1 MQTISFEYVM
11 ENISVNC
18 SILHRSTTC
27 KWKHF
32 RRSFWIFKVKMEND
46 HGNHLHKSVAVS
58 EAVWQFVELVVP
70 TVMIHLTNLIQFLS
84 TNFILN
90 SYHDFNDH
98 LRTHYQRVFFFF
110 LFVYDEK
117 KYKLFSFNPP
127 PFFFIYL
134 KQSTLFLMFTCTC
147 IWILVTFN
155 WPLYVRFRDIIH
167 WYKKHLFL
175 LDSYKYN
182 ITGCGSENYV
192 MIRKWF
198 LYVPMNPIFPKKAL
212 ILSFQC
218 AYFFFFNHSLV
229 LT

>member
-1 MQTISFEYVM
+1 M

-70 TVMIHLTNLIQFLS
+70 TVMIHLTNLTQFLS

-98 LRTHYQRVFFFF
+98 LRTHYQRVIFFFF
-110 LFVYDEK
+110 LFVYDKK

-127 PFFFIYL
+127 PFFFIHVYL

-147 IWILVTFN
+147 IWILVTIN
-155 WPLYVRFRDIIH
+155 WPLYVRFRDIID

-175 LDSYKYN
+175 LDLYYYN

-198 LYVPMNPIFPKKAL
+198 LYVPMNPIFPKKHW
-212 ILSFQC
+212 
-218 AYFFFFNHSLV
+218 Y
-229 LT
+229 

>member
-1 MQTISFEYVM
+1 MQTISFEYVL

-70 TVMIHLTNLIQFLS
+70 TVMIHLTNLTQFLS

-98 LRTHYQRVFFFF
+98 LRTHYQRVIFFSSF
-110 LFVYDEK
+110 LYMIK
-117 KYKLFSFNPP
+117 KYINHFHLTPP

-147 IWILVTFN
+147 IWILVTIN
-155 WPLYVRFRDIIH
+155 WPLYVRFRDIID

-175 LDSYKYN
+175 LDLYYYN

-198 LYVPMNPIFPKKAL
+198 LYVPMNPIFPKKHW
-212 ILSFQC
+212 
-218 AYFFFFNHSLV
+218 Y
-229 LT
+229 